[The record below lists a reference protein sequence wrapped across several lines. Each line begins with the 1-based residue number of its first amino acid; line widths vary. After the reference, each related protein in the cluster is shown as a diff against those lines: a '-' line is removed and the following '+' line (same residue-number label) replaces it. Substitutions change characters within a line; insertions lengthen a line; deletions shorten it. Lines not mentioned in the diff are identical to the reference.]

1 MQEGPGSFPGQMAG
15 VSVSL
20 NKYSIFTGSAFLEI
34 KKKKNKLISHGKK
47 KFPVFEAYLE
57 SHWKETAMVV
67 IS

>member
-1 MQEGPGSFPGQMAG
+1 MAG

-34 KKKKNKLISHGKK
+34 KKKTNLFPMEKK